1 MKTIVLLA
9 NGVPPSH
16 AVPRR
21 VLSDASVLICCDG
34 ACTKARAFGRAPD
47 WVVGDG
53 DSIPSD
59 ERRSLGSRF
68 VADAEQNTNDLCKAF
83 RLARRLA
90 GRETV
95 RLAILGATGLREDH
109 TIGNIFH
116 LPDFAADIPD
126 TTIYTDAGTFVAV
139 LGTRT
144 FTCRPNDAVS
154 VFAPQPGTHATSV
167 GLKWPLDGVDLA
179 PLWAGTLNRA
189 TGDQF
194 TVRTDHPLLVY
205 RPYDQ

>member
-1 MKTIVLLA
+1 M
-9 NGVPPSH
+9 
-16 AVPRR
+16 
-21 VLSDASVLICCDG
+21 
-34 ACTKARAFGRAPD
+34 
-47 WVVGDG
+47 VGDG

-83 RLARRLA
+83 RLARQLA

-144 FTCRPNDAVS
+144 FACRPNDAVS

-167 GLKWPLDGVDLA
+167 GLKWPLDGVNLA

-189 TGDQF
+189 TGEQF